1 MIVPIQFVL
10 ALVMALI
17 VNAKVRGR
25 GLFLA
30 IFILP
35 LAISDLAAG
44 LVWQAILTERGY
56 LNTVLQKVGLIDQEY
71 IWLDPTKSNHL
82 LIAVVVAELW
92 RSTAFVMVIFLAGL
106 QGIPHEY
113 TEAAEVFGAGFFQ
126 RVRQVILPLLKP
138 SIQVALL
145 FRIIFAFEAFAVV
158 LAPPAGPRPHW
169 RPRPG
174 AGKPSTS
181 TATPPRRTRR
191 SSWSS
196 APGCRIVIWMLP
208 DAPGTDAAM
217 RRGGHHLPAASRVA
231 AEGAHY
237 IVGIVLS
244 CGFSP
249 PLRDHARC
257 FSSEEDVYDYPKRL
271 LPQDLSTETMRF
283 FLDFPG
289 MTDALW
295 RSASSPGHARAL
307 ARDRHACGYAL
318 ARFAFGRGH
327 GAALGRRH

>member
-1 MIVPIQFVL
+1 MATVAQPATLGRRLRRWEGLPYALILPTVAYLGLFFAWPMVQAFELAFRVEGTWTVAPFRTMVNDVNFNQALGFTLLLVGVIVPIQFVL

-158 LAPPAGPRPHW
+158 LALTGRAKTTLATEAWRWQAEYFDSHVAAAYSALILVLSLLAAG
-169 RPRPG
+169 
-174 AGKPSTS
+174 
-181 TATPPRRTRR
+181 
-191 SSWSS
+191 
-196 APGCRIVIWMLP
+196 IVIWMLRTP
-208 DAPGTDAAM
+208 RAQM
-217 RRGGHHLPAASRVA
+217 
-231 AEGAHY
+231 
-237 IVGIVLS
+237 
-244 CGFSP
+244 
-249 PLRDHARC
+249 LR
-257 FSSEEDVYDYPKRL
+257 
-271 LPQDLSTETMRF
+271 
-283 FLDFPG
+283 
-289 MTDALW
+289 
-295 RSASSPGHARAL
+295 
-307 ARDRHACGYAL
+307 
-318 ARFAFGRGH
+318 
-327 GAALGRRH
+327 

>member
-1 MIVPIQFVL
+1 MATVAQPATLGRRLRRWEGLPYALILPTVAYLGLFFAWPMVQAFELAFRIDGKWTVAPFRTMANDVNFDQALRFTLLLVAVIVPIQFVL

-30 IFILP
+30 VFILP

-56 LNTVLQKVGLIDQEY
+56 LNTVLEKVGLIDQEY

-126 RVRQVILPLLKP
+126 RVRQVILPMLKP

-145 FRIIFAFEAFAVV
+145 FRIIFAFEAFAVI
-158 LAPPAGPRPHW
+158 LAITGRAKTTLATEAW
-169 RPRPG
+169 RWQ
-174 AGKPSTS
+174 AEYFDS
-181 TATPPRRTRR
+181 
-191 SSWSS
+191 
-196 APGCRIVIWMLP
+196 
-208 DAPGTDAAM
+208 
-217 RRGGHHLPAASRVA
+217 HVA
-231 AEGAHY
+231 AAY
-237 IVGIVLS
+237 SALILVLS
-244 CGFSP
+244 LVSAGLVVWL
-249 PLRDHARC
+249 LRT
-257 FSSEEDVYDYPKRL
+257 P
-271 LPQDLSTETMRF
+271 
-283 FLDFPG
+283 
-289 MTDALW
+289 
-295 RSASSPGHARAL
+295 RAQML
-307 ARDRHACGYAL
+307 R
-318 ARFAFGRGH
+318 
-327 GAALGRRH
+327 

>member
-1 MIVPIQFVL
+1 MATVAQPVPVGRRLRRWEGLPYVLILPTVAYLGLFFAWPMVQAFELAFRIDDDWTLAPFRTMYNDLNFNPALTFTLLLVGVIVPIQFVL

-17 VNAKVRGR
+17 ANSKLHGR

-56 LNTVLQKVGLIDQEY
+56 LNTLLTKVGIIDQDY
-71 IWLDPTKSNHL
+71 IWLDPTKPNNL

-126 RVRQVILPLLKP
+126 RVRQVILPMLKP

-158 LAPPAGPRPHW
+158 IAITGRAKTTLATEAW
-169 RPRPG
+169 RWQ
-174 AGKPSTS
+174 AEYFDS
-181 TATPPRRTRR
+181 
-191 SSWSS
+191 
-196 APGCRIVIWMLP
+196 
-208 DAPGTDAAM
+208 
-217 RRGGHHLPAASRVA
+217 HVA
-231 AEGAHY
+231 AAY
-237 IVGIVLS
+237 SSLILVLS
-244 CGFSP
+244 LISAGFVIFL
-249 PLRDHARC
+249 LRTPRA
-257 FSSEEDVYDYPKRL
+257 
-271 LPQDLSTETMRF
+271 QMMR
-283 FLDFPG
+283 
-289 MTDALW
+289 
-295 RSASSPGHARAL
+295 
-307 ARDRHACGYAL
+307 
-318 ARFAFGRGH
+318 
-327 GAALGRRH
+327 

>member
-1 MIVPIQFVL
+1 MATVAQPATLGRRLRRWEGLPYALILPTVAYLGLFFAWPMVQAFELAFRVDGTWTVAPFRTMVNDVNFNQALGFTLLLVGVIVPLQFVL

-158 LAPPAGPRPHW
+158 LALTGRAKTTLATEAWRWQAEYFDSHVAAAYSALILVLSLLAAG
-169 RPRPG
+169 
-174 AGKPSTS
+174 
-181 TATPPRRTRR
+181 
-191 SSWSS
+191 
-196 APGCRIVIWMLP
+196 IVIWMLRTP
-208 DAPGTDAAM
+208 RAQM
-217 RRGGHHLPAASRVA
+217 
-231 AEGAHY
+231 
-237 IVGIVLS
+237 
-244 CGFSP
+244 
-249 PLRDHARC
+249 LR
-257 FSSEEDVYDYPKRL
+257 
-271 LPQDLSTETMRF
+271 
-283 FLDFPG
+283 
-289 MTDALW
+289 
-295 RSASSPGHARAL
+295 
-307 ARDRHACGYAL
+307 
-318 ARFAFGRGH
+318 
-327 GAALGRRH
+327 

>member
-1 MIVPIQFVL
+1 MATVAQPVTIGRRLRRWEGLPYALILPTVAYLGLFFAWPMVQAFELAFRVEGTWTVAPFRTMVNDVNFNQALGFTLLLVGVIVPIQFVL

-25 GLFLA
+25 GFFLA

-82 LIAVVVAELW
+82 LIAVVIAELW

-158 LAPPAGPRPHW
+158 LALTGRAKTTLATEAWRWQAEYFDSHVAAAYSALILVLSLLAAG
-169 RPRPG
+169 
-174 AGKPSTS
+174 
-181 TATPPRRTRR
+181 
-191 SSWSS
+191 
-196 APGCRIVIWMLP
+196 IVIWMLRTP
-208 DAPGTDAAM
+208 RAQM
-217 RRGGHHLPAASRVA
+217 
-231 AEGAHY
+231 
-237 IVGIVLS
+237 
-244 CGFSP
+244 
-249 PLRDHARC
+249 LR
-257 FSSEEDVYDYPKRL
+257 
-271 LPQDLSTETMRF
+271 
-283 FLDFPG
+283 
-289 MTDALW
+289 
-295 RSASSPGHARAL
+295 
-307 ARDRHACGYAL
+307 
-318 ARFAFGRGH
+318 
-327 GAALGRRH
+327 